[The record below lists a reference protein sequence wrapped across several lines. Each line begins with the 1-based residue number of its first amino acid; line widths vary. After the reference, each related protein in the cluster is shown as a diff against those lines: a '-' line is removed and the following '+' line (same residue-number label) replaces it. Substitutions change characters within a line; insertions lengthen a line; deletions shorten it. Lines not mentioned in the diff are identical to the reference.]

1 MYWISSHGRP
11 ALDGPLATG
20 LDEGLMTTCCK
31 IQHVTKCYDKP
42 QTGKD
47 SLE

>member
-1 MYWISSHGRP
+1 MYWMSSHGQP

-20 LDEGLMTTCCK
+20 LGEGLMTTCCK